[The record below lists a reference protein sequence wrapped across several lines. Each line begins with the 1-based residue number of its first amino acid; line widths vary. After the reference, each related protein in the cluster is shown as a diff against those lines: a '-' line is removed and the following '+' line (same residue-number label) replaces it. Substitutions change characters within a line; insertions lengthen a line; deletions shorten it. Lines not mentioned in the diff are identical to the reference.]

1 MTHIKLAIW
10 INMRDESIH
19 INLTWERMKIGDEAA
34 LSEIFT
40 SFYSDLYRYGIKIFN
55 HPDLVK
61 DSIQDVFVRIWERRE
76 TIGQVQNAKAYLITS
91 LRRKLF
97 ENKEQYTSKIFDG
110 KSGLDEKETFSF
122 SAAEFMEV
130 EEISSQ
136 LRTSMTEAINSLPE
150 RQRELIYLR
159 FYFNLPY
166 AEIARIM
173 DVKEQTI
180 KNLMQRAIANLRNKI
195 DRKLWDGID
204 NMDDLMLTL
213 FLLFGKF

>member
-1 MTHIKLAIW
+1 MGG
-10 INMRDESIH
+10 ESIH
-19 INLTWERMKIGDEAA
+19 INLTWEKMKIGDEVA

-40 SFYSDLYRYGIKIFN
+40 CFYSDLYRYGIKIFN

-97 ENKEQYTSKIFDG
+97 ENKEQYVSQIYDG

-130 EEISSQ
+130 EEISTQ
-136 LRTSMTEAINSLPE
+136 LRTSMTGAINDLPE

-166 AEIARIM
+166 AEISRIM
-173 DVKEQTI
+173 DVKEQTV
-180 KNLMQRAIANLRNKI
+180 KNLMQRAMANLRNKI
-195 DRKLWDGID
+195 DRQIWEGID
-204 NMDDLMLTL
+204 DMDDLLLTL
-213 FLLFGKF
+213 FFLFRRKN

>member
-1 MTHIKLAIW
+1 MGG
-10 INMRDESIH
+10 ESIH
-19 INLTWERMKIGDEAA
+19 INLTWEKMKIGDEAA

-40 SFYSDLYRYGIKIFN
+40 CFYSDLYRYGIKIFN

-97 ENKEQYTSKIFDG
+97 ENKEQYVSQIYDG

-130 EEISSQ
+130 EEISTQ
-136 LRTSMTEAINSLPE
+136 LRTSMTGAINDLPE

-173 DVKEQTI
+173 DVKEQTV
-180 KNLMQRAIANLRNKI
+180 KNLMQRAMANLRNKI
-195 DRKLWDGID
+195 DRQIWEGID
-204 NMDDLMLTL
+204 DMDDLLLTL
-213 FLLFGKF
+213 FFLFRRKN

>member
-1 MTHIKLAIW
+1 MGGK
-10 INMRDESIH
+10 SVH
-19 INLTWERMKIGDEAA
+19 INLTWEKMKVGDEAA

-40 SFYSDLYRYGIKIFN
+40 FFYSDLYRYGIKIFN

-61 DSIQDVFVRIWERRE
+61 DSIQDVFVRIWERHE

-97 ENKEQYTSKIFDG
+97 ENKEQYASKIYDG
-110 KSGLDEKETFSF
+110 KSALDEKETFSF

-130 EEISSQ
+130 EEISTQ
-136 LRTSMTEAINSLPE
+136 LRTSITEGINSLPE

-166 AEIARIM
+166 VEIARIM

-180 KNLMQRAIANLRNKI
+180 KNLMQRTIANLRNKF
-195 DRKLWDGID
+195 DRQLWEGTD
-204 NMDDLMLTL
+204 NMDDLMMTL
-213 FLLFGKF
+213 FLLFRNNKC